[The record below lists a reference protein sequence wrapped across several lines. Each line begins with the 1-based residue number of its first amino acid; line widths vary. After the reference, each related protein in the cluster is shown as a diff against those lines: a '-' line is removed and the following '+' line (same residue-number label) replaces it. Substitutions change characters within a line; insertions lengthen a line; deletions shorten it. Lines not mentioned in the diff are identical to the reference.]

1 MSSRLVRYQV
11 GVQRP
16 ERGATPDFPVVRLG
30 ATLAPTRARRPS
42 AGMGTRNF
50 IAQILDIYAALDQGR
65 KQQLIDF
72 SSRLAE
78 EQLVE
83 RRQSD

>member
-1 MSSRLVRYQV
+1 
-11 GVQRP
+11 
-16 ERGATPDFPVVRLG
+16 
-30 ATLAPTRARRPS
+30 
-42 AGMGTRNF
+42 MGTRNF

-78 EQLVE
+78 EQLAE

>member
-1 MSSRLVRYQV
+1 MSSRLVRFQV
-11 GVQRP
+11 DLQRP

-30 ATLAPTRARRPS
+30 ASLASTKHKPPS

-50 IAQILDIYAALDQGR
+50 IAQILDIYAALDKGR
-65 KQQLIDF
+65 KQQLIDY

-78 EQLVE
+78 AQLAE
-83 RRQSD
+83 RSECD